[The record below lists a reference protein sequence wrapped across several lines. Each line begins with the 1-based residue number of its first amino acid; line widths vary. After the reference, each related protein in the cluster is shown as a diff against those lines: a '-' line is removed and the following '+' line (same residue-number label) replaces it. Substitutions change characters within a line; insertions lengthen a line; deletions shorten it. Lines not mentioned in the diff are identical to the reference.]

1 MNSPVAWVL
10 VFHIL
15 GFVFWTAGLLVATQV
30 LATHTQEKSD
40 EVRRVLSRLETKL
53 LNGVAHPGAA
63 ITVVAGIAVV
73 AIQPAYLHQGW
84 LHAKLFLVAIL
95 IALDLIVH
103 ARARAFQTGRI
114 ELRRRECKMLHGAI
128 SLVFLGILVLVM
140 IKPF

>member
-1 MNSPVAWVL
+1 M
-10 VFHIL
+10 
-15 GFVFWTAGLLVATQV
+15 
-30 LATHTQEKSD
+30 
-40 EVRRVLSRLETKL
+40 
-53 LNGVAHPGAA
+53 
-63 ITVVAGIAVV
+63 VV
-73 AIQPAYLHQGW
+73 IQPAYLHQGW

-103 ARARAFQTGRI
+103 ARARAFQAGRI